1 MRLADRQLRR
11 FLRRRRAWPGFLR
24 MCALLAVVSWVGA
37 LQMSVAAAEE
47 SSLQR
52 LFDGVRRGASAPE
65 LIRDTL
71 DSTTE
76 DSQNGSQDSSENQR
90 APAARNS
97 SRLVSDGGEGR
108 ASGEVME
115 TLPPPRVQGT
125 LPLAGSSIPG
135 IELEQSKGW
144 IGKLVVRD
152 ASLSHVL
159 SLLAQTQEL
168 NMVASNDIDATISI
182 TLRDVP
188 LEEALTAIL
197 SVANYT
203 WVRKNN
209 IILITS
215 LADGARLP
223 ANVQGR
229 QIQVFELDF
238 ASAEAVAESVEG
250 FLSPIGKVTISE
262 TNTTDSRRTRE
273 LVIVEDLPESLV
285 RIAAYIHCVDRPPR
299 QVQIE
304 AHILQVDLNDF
315 NRHGVN
321 FDALLRVA
329 GETLNLETKGF
340 ANPLAPQAF
349 FATLTGGDLDLLVEL
364 LQTTTDTKTLGSP
377 KLLVL
382 NGQEARMQ
390 VGEQL
395 GFRVTTTTE
404 TSTLESVQFLDV
416 GVVLRIIPQIT
427 RDGRVLLTVR
437 PEVSSGEVNPITGLP
452 EEETTQLETSVML
465 EDGEGMVIGGL
476 IRETDSVLQSKVPY
490 LGDIWGVGNLFK
502 KSETTKDRVEVI
514 IAIVP
519 RIQPYDAEWHNY
531 QQGQLA
537 KAGVQLFKGPLWREQ
552 RPWEPVLPDG
562 VRVGRPLC
570 PFPSPTVDTRSPYR
584 CGPDYYTP
592 PHPLPQ
598 QNLYDTSCDPASELP
613 LMMPERGPESYEEL
627 PPQSSNRLWQG
638 VEIVSDQD

>member
-1 MRLADRQLRR
+1 
-11 FLRRRRAWPGFLR
+11 
-24 MCALLAVVSWVGA
+24 LAVVCWLSLFQA
-37 LQMSVAAAEE
+37 SAAADEE

-52 LFDGVRRGASAPE
+52 LFEGVRRGASAPE
-65 LIRDTL
+65 LIRDTFGT
-71 DSTTE
+71 DAE
-76 DSQNGSQDSSENQR
+76 DSQDESQDGSNGQGTPK
-90 APAARNS
+90 AQKNG
-97 SRLVSDGGEGR
+97 RLVSDGGQGR
-108 ASGEVME
+108 ANADVVE
-115 TLPPPRVQGT
+115 TLPPPRVEGT
-125 LPLAGSSIPG
+125 LPLSGWDAAGNV
-135 IELEQSKGW
+135 ELQQSKGW

-168 NMVASNDIDATISI
+168 NIVASNDIDATISI

-215 LADGARLP
+215 LADAARLP

-229 QIQVFELDF
+229 QIQVFEIDF
-238 ASAEAVAESVEG
+238 ASADEVASSVEG
-250 FLSPIGKVTISE
+250 FLSPIGKVTVSE
-262 TNTTDSRRTRE
+262 IDSADSRRTRE

-285 RIAAYIHCVDRPPR
+285 RIAAYVQCVDRPPR

-304 AHILQVDLNDF
+304 AHILQVDLNDV

-321 FDALLRVA
+321 FEALFRIA
-329 GETLNLETKGF
+329 GETLTLETRGF

-349 FATLTGGDLDLLVEL
+349 FATLEGGDLELLVEM

-427 RDGRVLLTVR
+427 RDGRVLLYVR
-437 PEVSSGEVNPITGLP
+437 PEVSSGEVNPETGLP
-452 EEETTQLETSVML
+452 EEETTQLETAIML
-465 EDGEGMVIGGL
+465 EDGQGMIVGGL

-490 LGDIWGVGNLFK
+490 LGNIWGIGNLFK
-502 KSETTKDRVEVI
+502 KSEVTKNRVEVI
-514 IAIVP
+514 ISIVP

-531 QQGQLA
+531 QQGELA
-537 KAGVQLFKGPLWREQ
+537 KAGVPLFHKDLRREQ
-552 RPWEPVLPDG
+552 RPWDPVLPDG

-570 PFPSPTVDTRSPYR
+570 PFPSPTYDTRPPFR
-584 CGPDYYTP
+584 TCGPDYYTS
-592 PHPLPQ
+592 PHPLPT
-598 QNLYDTSCDPASELP
+598 QNLYDTYCDPDSEYP
-613 LMMPERGPESYEEL
+613 LVVPEVGPETYEAL
-627 PPQSSNRLWQG
+627 PPQSSNPSWQG
-638 VEIVSDQD
+638 VEIVSDQN